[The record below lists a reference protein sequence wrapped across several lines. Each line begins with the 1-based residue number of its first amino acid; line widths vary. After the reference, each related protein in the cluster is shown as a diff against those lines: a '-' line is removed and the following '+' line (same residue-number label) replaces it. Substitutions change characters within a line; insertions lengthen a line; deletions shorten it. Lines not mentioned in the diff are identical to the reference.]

1 MQETPVQSLG
11 REDRPEKGMAP
22 HSSILAWRI
31 PWTEEPGG
39 LQSMGLQRAGHDWVI
54 NTVSAA
60 LNSSHCLFCSYQF
73 STWLS
78 WDRICVNLIFNSRTK
93 TDSPSLFHRWTIES
107 LKSRLY
113 YQRSHKVILTDLEFR
128 SIGFPNSEIFLLHI
142 EESLQVF
149 ELITVGT
156 RERPFN
162 SILYNNRKKKISWVD
177 WATN

>member
-11 REDRPEKGMAP
+11 QEDPPEKGMAT

-39 LQSMGLQRAGHDWVI
+39 PWGCKESDTT

-60 LNSSHCLFCSYQF
+60 LSSSRCLFCSYQF

-93 TDSPSLFHRWTIES
+93 SDSPSLFHRWTIQS

-113 YQRSHKVILTDLEFR
+113 YQRSHKVILTDLEFG
-128 SIGFPNSEIFLLHI
+128 STGFPNSEIFFLHI

-149 ELITVGT
+149 ELVTVGT

-162 SILYNNRKKKISWVD
+162 SILYNNRKK
-177 WATN
+177 N